1 MQLVTMTPIRSHLNL
16 RQGVNERSAEYS
28 RFLSQ
33 LDNVLQKRL
42 VKQLEDSGDLSNRV
56 AVQHHNQGKAYT
68 NTGSDDRDTLCL
80 FTHTKTINDQFSFE
94 AKVYSNTLSV
104 VTVTMDMDYV
114 VATLEDIVQSLSA
127 EISLPSAES
136 NYQDRITALC
146 LSIVEAPRKPDSHAL
161 LPEIYQLLDKDSEL
175 TLELFSQAQSTSL
188 ISKYYRDEL
197 YPVLSDLPKAIQ
209 VNYLEVL
216 GDFSG
221 FNDIK
226 ETDGSNVD
234 QPWSSRL
241 LRLGLNEREGNQS
254 LIENWL
260 AETPHPEHAKEILER
275 DRMDSLVWL
284 NYVVVDDIDEKNQP
298 LRHKSDYKLEAMGL
312 AQYFYAV
319 QHACNSNLYM
329 AISDTYLESN
339 THVAEDILAG
349 VRATTRMHISDYHE
363 NCQYLTRDKK
373 LLLENILA
381 GWDYDQMVQN
391 SERLIEVC
399 SSKIKDIHATRS
411 EKSSFYTDLIL
422 VAIGFISLFDLAIT
436 ISEYSRTYTSNAAL
450 GYRDEQPSSFLSGV
464 ANMETDLLLLSSVV
478 SIIVLFVVYY
488 VAKRR

>member
-28 RFLSQ
+28 QFLSQ
-33 LDNVLQKRL
+33 LDGVLQKQL
-42 VKQLEDSGDLSNRV
+42 VKQLDESGDLSNRI
-56 AVQHHNQGKAYT
+56 AVQHQNQGKAYT

-80 FTHTKTINDQFSFE
+80 FTHTKEITDQLSLE

-114 VATLEDIVQSLSA
+114 IATLEDIAQSLSV
-127 EISLPSAES
+127 ESSLPSAVS
-136 NYQDRITALC
+136 NYQDRIAALC
-146 LSIVEAPRKPDSHAL
+146 GLIQEAPHQPGEHVL
-161 LPEIYQLLDKDSEL
+161 LPEIYQLLDEDTEL
-175 TLELFSQAQSTSL
+175 TLELFAQAQSTYL

-197 YPVLSDLPKAIQ
+197 YPALRDLPKTIQ
-209 VNYLEVL
+209 VSYLEAL

-241 LRLGLNEREGNQS
+241 LRLDRSEREGNES

-260 AETPHPEHAKEILER
+260 AETPHPEHAKEILEQN
-275 DRMDSLVWL
+275 RMDSLVWL
-284 NYVVVDDIDEKNQP
+284 NYVLVDEIDEKNKP

-381 GWDYDQMVQN
+381 GWDYEQMVQN

-478 SIIVLFVVYY
+478 SIILLFVVYY